1 MEIGPVNGIRAISL
15 LSVQR
20 SENAAPPIFE
30 IDASARADDEAYSSS
45 SQTPDRGLE
54 DGEFDFPMRRPI
66 GVGKPCRPRRG
77 EEQALACLHDV
88 QSALSKSTLMA

>member
-1 MEIGPVNGIRAISL
+1 MEIGPVSGIRAISL

-54 DGEFDFPMRRPI
+54 GDEFDFSDEEANRGREAMPPEA
-66 GVGKPCRPRRG
+66 RRG
-77 EEQALACLHDV
+77 PGISLFA
-88 QSALSKSTLMA
+88 

>member
-1 MEIGPVNGIRAISL
+1 MEIGRVNGIRAISL

-54 DGEFDFPMRRPI
+54 GDEFDFSDEEANRGREAMPPEA
-66 GVGKPCRPRRG
+66 RRG
-77 EEQALACLHDV
+77 PGISLFA
-88 QSALSKSTLMA
+88 